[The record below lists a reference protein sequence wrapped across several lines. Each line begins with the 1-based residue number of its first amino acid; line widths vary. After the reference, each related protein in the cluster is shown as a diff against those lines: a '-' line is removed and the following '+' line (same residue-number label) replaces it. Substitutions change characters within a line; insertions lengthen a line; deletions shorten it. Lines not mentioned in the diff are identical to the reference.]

1 MSREELRRRF
11 NSKMMVSQICFKGE
25 AMIFTIKIVMSN
37 WIAKGEP
44 KKKKKAF
51 QLKYPTNF
59 LGSYVLMG
67 NILDD
72 LWSKNS

>member
-1 MSREELRRRF
+1 
-11 NSKMMVSQICFKGE
+11 
-25 AMIFTIKIVMSN
+25 MIFTIKIVMSN

-72 LWSKNS
+72 L